1 MMLKDLS
8 YNIKRS
14 RRKTISIYVERDG
27 SVSVLAPQDMD
38 DTELDDAVKTK
49 EYLIYKHL
57 SQWEDLNRSR
67 VAREYVNGQS
77 FLYLGRNYR
86 LQFVDEQDVPL
97 KLQNGYF
104 KLRKSDKLK
113 AQQHFIDFY
122 KSRGLPHIRRRVKE
136 YKKRMDVEPQNI
148 RIMELQNRWASCS
161 IEGNLNFHWKCLMAT
176 GSILDYI
183 VVHEL
188 AHIKHHD
195 HSPDFW
201 NEVDKIMPDYHRHVD
216 WLKEHGAGMDL

>member
-1 MMLKDLS
+1 MLREIS
-8 YNIKRS
+8 YNIRRS
-14 RRKTISIYVERDG
+14 KRKTISIYVERDG
-27 SVSVLAPQDMD
+27 SVSVLAPKEMD
-38 DTELDDAVKTK
+38 DAELDDAIKTK

-57 SQWEDLNRSR
+57 SAWEDANRSR
-67 VAREYVNGQS
+67 MVREYVNGQS

-86 LQFVDEQDVPL
+86 LRFVDEQDVPL

-122 KSRGLPHIRRRVKE
+122 KSRGLPHINRRVEE
-136 YKKRMDVEPQNI
+136 YKKRMDVEPKNI

-161 IEGNLNFHWKCLMAT
+161 KEGNLNFHWKCLMAV

-188 AHIKHHD
+188 AHIKYHD

-201 NEVDKIMPDYHRHVD
+201 NEVDKIMPDYRRQVE
-216 WLKEHGAGMDL
+216 WLKEHGARMDL

>member
-1 MMLKDLS
+1 MLREIS
-8 YNIKRS
+8 YNIRRS
-14 RRKTISIYVERDG
+14 KRKTISIYVERDG
-27 SVSVLAPQDMD
+27 SVSVLAPKEMD
-38 DTELDDAVKTK
+38 DAELDDAIKTK

-57 SQWEDLNRSR
+57 SAWEDANRSR
-67 VAREYVNGQS
+67 MVREYVNGQS

-86 LQFVDEQDVPL
+86 LRFVDEQDVPL

-122 KSRGLPHIRRRVKE
+122 KSRGLPHINRRVEE
-136 YKKRMDVEPQNI
+136 YKKRMDVEPKNI

-161 IEGNLNFHWKCLMAT
+161 KEGNLNFHWKCLMAV

-188 AHIKHHD
+188 AHIKYHD

-201 NEVDKIMPDYHRHVD
+201 NEVDKIMPDYRRQVE

>member
-1 MMLKDLS
+1 MLNDIS
-8 YNIKRS
+8 YTVKRS
-14 RRKTISIYVERDG
+14 KRKTISIYVERDG
-27 SVSVLAPQDMD
+27 SISVLAP
-38 DTELDDAVKTK
+38 DTMEDSELDDAVKTK
-49 EYLIYKHL
+49 EYIIYKHL

-67 VAREYVNGQS
+67 VAREFVNGQS

-86 LQFVDEQDVPL
+86 LQFVQDQDVPL

-104 KLRKSDKLK
+104 KLRKRDKLK
-113 AQQHFIDFY
+113 AEQHFIDFY
-122 KSRGLPHIRRRVKE
+122 KSRGLPHIKRRVE
-136 YKKRMDVEPQNI
+136 EFKKRMDVEPQII

-161 IEGNLNFHWKCLMAT
+161 IDGNLNFHWKCLMAA
-176 GSILDYI
+176 GSVLDYI

-195 HSPDFW
+195 HSADFW
-201 NEVDKIMPDYHRHVD
+201 NEVAKVLPDYHRQID

>member
-1 MMLKDLS
+1 MLGEIN
-8 YNIKRS
+8 YRIKRS
-14 RRKTISIYVERDG
+14 KRKTISIYVERDG
-27 SVSVLAPQDMD
+27 SVSVLAPQKMEDA
-38 DTELDDAVKTK
+38 ELEAAIKTK

-57 SQWEDLNRSR
+57 AEWETLNHSR
-67 VAREYVNGQS
+67 VIREYVNGQS

-104 KLRKSDKLK
+104 KLRKQDKMK

-122 KSRGLPHIRRRVKE
+122 KSRGLPHILRRVKE
-136 YKKRMDVEPQNI
+136 YKEKMDVTPKNI
-148 RIMELQNRWASCS
+148 RIMELQHRWASCS
-161 IEGNLNFHWKCLMAT
+161 KEGNLNFHWKCLMAA
-176 GSILDYI
+176 GSVLDYI

-195 HSPDFW
+195 HSPAFW
-201 NEVDKIMPDYHRHVD
+201 REVDKVMPEYHRQVG
-216 WLKEHGAGMDL
+216 WLKEYGAGMDL